1 MLQQMTQTFSEV
13 TAIPLSA
20 VPHPK
25 CSRWYH
31 SYSLCCQRCQVMQC
45 AHNAPLAQLSFEGL
59 SWQVPFEGQV
69 LNLASAE
76 LGFSIIESQDIAFI

>member
-1 MLQQMTQTFSEV
+1 
-13 TAIPLSA
+13 
-20 VPHPK
+20 
-25 CSRWYH
+25 
-31 SYSLCCQRCQVMQC
+31 MQC

-76 LGFSIIESQDIAFI
+76 LGFSIIESQDIPFFFFLILLVTLGC

>member
-1 MLQQMTQTFSEV
+1 
-13 TAIPLSA
+13 
-20 VPHPK
+20 
-25 CSRWYH
+25 
-31 SYSLCCQRCQVMQC
+31 MQC